1 MYINRRAHSLT
12 KLTLTEHML
21 GLPALLQTGDRE
33 MLFVLSHSVVS
44 DSGTPWLAARQAPL
58 SVGFP
63 RQEYQSGSPF
73 PPPGDLPDP
82 GIKPVSPTLAGGF
95 FTTEPPGKPFTG
107 RPSIILDS
115 VLGESKVIW
124 SFLP

>member
-1 MYINRRAHSLT
+1 MQILDLCRRSSLA
-12 KLTLTEHML
+12 LSSMLML
-21 GLPALLQTGDRE
+21 G
-33 MLFVLSHSVVS
+33 HSVVS
-44 DSGTPWLAARQAPL
+44 DSATAWPVVRKAPL
-58 SVGFP
+58 SMGFP
-63 RQEYQSGSPF
+63 RQEYWGGSPF